1 MAQSLSLLYTGN
13 IRGGLAILPR
23 LHTFLRRLMQRADA
37 CLLLDTG
44 GACSEHVWH
53 CRATGG
59 RSCLVA
65 LDGLGYHAANVDG
78 ALDAAGREKLAGQVT
93 LGLVDAA
100 QDWQPP
106 DGEIL
111 VALEPGKTAHRLQI
125 CLRPAERARLDG
137 KALWLSEVRAGQVG
151 EVRLEMGDSPRIV
164 TARMHDMPRSTPPNP
179 GIAGMVEF
187 IESEARR
194 VTPDRSG
201 KGSIRS
207 A

>member
-1 MAQSLSLLYTGN
+1 MAQSLSLLYTGH
-13 IRGGLAILPR
+13 IRGDLWLLPR
-23 LHTFLRRLMQRADA
+23 LHTFLRRLMHRADT

-44 GACSEHVWH
+44 ASCSEQVWH

-65 LDGLGYHAANVDG
+65 LDGLGYHAANVADE
-78 ALDAAGREKLAGQVT
+78 LDANQREKLAGQVAV
-93 LGLVDAA
+93 GLVDAA

-106 DGEIL
+106 GSEIL
-111 VALEPGKTAHRLQI
+111 VALEHKKTAHRLQI
-125 CLRPAERARLDG
+125 CLRPAERTQLDG
-137 KALWLSEVRAGQVG
+137 KALWLGEVRAGQVG
-151 EVRLEMGDSPRIV
+151 EVRLEMGDPPRIV
-164 TARMHDMPRSTPPNP
+164 RAQVHDMPNSTPPNP
-179 GIAGMVEF
+179 GIAGLVEF

-194 VTPDRSG
+194 VTSDRSG

>member
-13 IRGGLAILPR
+13 IRGDLAILPR

-44 GACSEHVWH
+44 GACSEQVWH

-78 ALDAAGREKLAGQVT
+78 ALDAASREKLAGQVT

-100 QDWQPP
+100 QDWQTPNS
-106 DGEIL
+106 EIL
-111 VALEPGKTAHRLQI
+111 VALQPRQSAHRLQI
-125 CLRPAERARLDG
+125 CLRTGELTRLDG
-137 KALWLSEVRAGQVG
+137 KTLWLCNVSAGQVG
-151 EVRLEMGDSPRIV
+151 EARLEMGDSPRIV
-164 TARMHDMPRSTPPNP
+164 AARMHDMPRSTPPNP

-187 IESEARR
+187 IESEAKR
-194 VTPDRSG
+194 VKPDRSG
-201 KGSIRS
+201 KGSIGS